1 MTHLNAYLGKIAWFL
16 FIILVSIVYG
26 FLIQI
31 NPIPPLNILLW
42 GSFCYLIYTVFLVN
56 FTNEKR
62 SRKIFIYI
70 AMTVCI
76 YLIYVVKSVYFVSY
90 FNGIYLTGSNDL
102 IPLEFEESIQEVSEK
117 ISALKNADIDSPEL
131 NTQILALQK
140 ERDQLTKKIYSK
152 LSIWQTVQVA
162 RHPQRPHTLD
172 FIKRIFSD
180 FDELHGDRQ
189 FGDDAAIVGGMAYL
203 ENTPVM
209 IIGHEKGRE
218 TEEKVRRNFGMPQP
232 EGYRKAKRLMYL
244 AEQFSLPVITFIDT
258 AGAYPGVEGEER
270 GQSEAIA
277 RNLAVMSE
285 LKTPIIVVITGEG
298 GSGGALAI
306 SVGDHLSM
314 LEYATYSVASP
325 EACASIIWRTAEKA
339 SDAADAMK
347 VSSGEL
353 KKINIVD
360 EIISEPLGGAH
371 RDYDLISQSIKS
383 SIVNNLSKLS
393 SLSSDDLVKR
403 RYERLLKI
411 GS

>member
-1 MTHLNAYLGKIAWFL
+1 MTDKESKKSEYIPQQDTFKDLKFL
-16 FIILVSIVYG
+16 DF
-26 FLIQI
+26 
-31 NPIPPLNILLW
+31 
-42 GSFCYLIYTVFLVN
+42 
-56 FTNEKR
+56 EK
-62 SRKIFIYI
+62 
-70 AMTVCI
+70 
-76 YLIYVVKSVYFVSY
+76 
-90 FNGIYLTGSNDL
+90 
-102 IPLEFEESIQEVSEK
+102 PIQEVSEK
-117 ISALKNADIDSPEL
+117 ISALKNADIESPEL
-131 NTQILALQK
+131 NAQILALQK
-140 ERDQLTKKIYSK
+140 ERDKLTKKIYSK

-209 IIGHEKGRE
+209 VIGHEKGRE

-232 EGYRKAKRLMYL
+232 EGYRKAKRLMNL
-244 AEQFSLPVITFIDT
+244 AEQFSLPVITLIDT

-339 SDAADAMK
+339 PDAADAMK

-353 KKINIVD
+353 KKINIID

-371 RDYDLISQSIKS
+371 RDYDQISQSIKD
-383 SIVNNLSKLS
+383 SIVNSLSKLS
-393 SLSSDDLVKR
+393 PLSSDDLVKR
-403 RYERLLKI
+403 RYERLLSI